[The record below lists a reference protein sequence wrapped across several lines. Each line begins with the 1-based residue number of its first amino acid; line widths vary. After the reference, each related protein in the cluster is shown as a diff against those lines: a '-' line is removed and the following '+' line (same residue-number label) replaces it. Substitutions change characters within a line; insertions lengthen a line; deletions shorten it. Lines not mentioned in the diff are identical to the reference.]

1 MKAALWK
8 CQAMDAKENQSQVSL
23 SAHSPWKSLLRFP
36 HSHSAGEGD
45 GKVES
50 QNQASHFPTAR
61 LCPSQIQ
68 TQKGGLKASRF
79 APAFRLIL
87 RLENAAR
94 STIRVRDAE
103 VMNRGFSFFVALFLK
118 YIIL

>member
-8 CQAMDAKENQSQVSL
+8 CRAMDAEENQRQVSL
-23 SAHSPWKSLLRFP
+23 RAHRPWKSLLRFP

-50 QNQASHFPTAR
+50 RNQASHFSIAR
-61 LCPSQIQ
+61 SYPSQIQ
-68 TQKGGLKASRF
+68 TQKGGLKASRY

-87 RLENAAR
+87 RLENAP
-94 STIRVRDAE
+94 IRDYCG
-103 VMNRGFSFFVALFLK
+103 NDHTSHDLGD
-118 YIIL
+118 